1 MLAIILIA
9 SILNDHPDY
18 YYAAKTCNKPG
29 SGEELYLE
37 NYETVKIVND
47 LKSKGAMGN

>member
-18 YYAAKTCNKPG
+18 YYAAKTCNKPDD
-29 SGEELYLE
+29 EELYLE